1 MKESEKH
8 KEMNLEKKEKILSIS
23 NIKSIFAIMSTISL
37 LSITLIDV
45 SYRVSCSKY
54 FGIPEK
60 YFSYDFKTLFVKI
73 LLNLKGFIILFLFFS
88 AFSYILIKKK
98 KGEKEKKEEEKQRYS
113 FKTII
118 EKIKITEPIDI
129 IKTGILVLYKFF
141 NICLLYLWLSV
152 ILYIVIEKMFGYSL
166 NADYT
171 TNILFIITII
181 GAGFLDYKQK
191 LINNLFLII
200 NFFAV
205 LIIFYYAGFNS
216 IQPEYKKSYE
226 VTTMKIDGNDER
238 VVVLSNSN
246 DKCLVVKYDEKDGE
260 AIFYTKKYYFIN
272 RENKEFSIKNF
283 KNKSIDKKSDKNN
296 VTKNL
301 NNKSKM

>member
-45 SYRVSCSKY
+45 SYKVSCSKY

-98 KGEKEKKEEEKQRYS
+98 KGEKKEEEKQRYS

-166 NADYT
+166 NADCT

-226 VTTMKIDGNDER
+226 VTIMKIDEKDEQ

-246 DKCLVVKYDEKDGE
+246 DKCLVVKYEEKDGE
-260 AIFYTKKYYFIN
+260 AIFYTRKYYFIN

-283 KNKSIDKKSDKNN
+283 KNKSIDKKSEKNN
-296 VTKNL
+296 LTKNL
-301 NNKSKM
+301 KNKSRM